1 MTNMSET
8 AYIRLDQVPF
18 MLSSS
23 ANLFNPIM
31 FMPSDEPPKQRLKT
45 VETFDNEKEQWIQV
59 SSMNNFQAGSVV
71 NILHK
76 TDKFH
81 FHILFNVYTPSGQK
95 IHGCTIADV

>member
-1 MTNMSET
+1 MSET

-23 ANLFNPIM
+23 ANPIM
-31 FMPSDEPPKQRLKT
+31 FMPSDEPPRQWLKT
-45 VETFDNEKEQWIQV
+45 VETFDDEKEQWIQV
-59 SSMNNFQAGSVV
+59 TSMNNFQAGSVV

-95 IHGCTIADV
+95 IHGCTIAEV